1 MTCYYASK
9 QQPFL
14 KKCACNTQ
22 CSVSVLCKEKLLYVY
37 TVIGCCKYRFLKMK
51 VQPTLQL
58 SHVKTLYF
66 FLFDHLIEVL
76 LLRLLY
82 FLEQP
87 QCSDFTFLEQQIAQS
102 YKPPSL
108 TFLLSVFTGNNEAYI
123 SQEDCHLTHLTI
135 VQRQPAD
142 HSDAFFLPC
151 YSLYKRIVSL
161 K

>member
-1 MTCYYASK
+1 MLLCRQRAALFEEMCI
-9 QQPFL
+9 QHPMQ
-14 KKCACNTQ
+14 
-22 CSVSVLCKEKLLYVY
+22 LCKKTALRLYCNV
-37 TVIGCCKYRFLKMK
+37 CCKYWFLKMK

-87 QCSDFTFLEQQIAQS
+87 QCSDFTFLKQQIAQS

-123 SQEDCHLTHLTI
+123 SQEDGHLTHLSI

-151 YSLYKRIVSL
+151 YSLYKLIVSL